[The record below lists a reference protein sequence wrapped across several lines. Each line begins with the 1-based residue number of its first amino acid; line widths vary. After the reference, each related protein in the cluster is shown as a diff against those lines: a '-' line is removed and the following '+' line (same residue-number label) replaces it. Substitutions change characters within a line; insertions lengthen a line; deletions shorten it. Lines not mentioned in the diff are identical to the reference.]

1 MQSIVLWLSYILI
14 FTIPWENAI
23 SFIGFGTFTRVI
35 GFVLLGVW
43 IFVVLMK
50 GKLRKLAPFHL
61 VLFLFILFNIFSIL
75 WTDNVAETKQRII
88 TYLQLFTFALIL
100 WDLYSI
106 PRIFFTGLQ
115 AYVFGAY
122 ITIGSTIINY
132 LNGKIISSYELGR
145 YAGASLNANDLA
157 LILTLGM
164 PVAWHLAIS
173 STEFRTMRILKFIN
187 YAYIP
192 AALFAIILTSSRT
205 SLFALIP
212 VFIYIFATMGRI
224 KTGLRLILVIG
235 FVSSIFL
242 IQNYIPLATIER
254 LTTIGTSIANLDL
267 GGRVVI
273 WSRALELFFEYP
285 IIGVGAGAS
294 RSIIGVVPHNTILSV
309 LVELGIIGC
318 IFFILILA
326 NVLYHAIYQQKNYSY
341 LWITIFFIWLIGT
354 STLTWEFYK
363 PTWLFMSFII
373 ISARLFSRNTNVY
386 T

>member
-1 MQSIVLWLSYILI
+1 MQSIVLWLSYVLI

-35 GFVLLGVW
+35 GFALFGVW
-43 IFVVLMK
+43 LSVVLMK
-50 GKLRKLAPFHL
+50 GKFRKPAPFHL
-61 VLFLFILFNIFSIL
+61 VLFLFILFNIFSIF
-75 WTDNVAETKQRII
+75 WTDNVEETEQRII

-100 WDLYSI
+100 WDLYTTPI
-106 PRIFFTGLQ
+106 IFFTGLQ
-115 AYVFGAY
+115 AYVLGAY
-122 ITIGSTIINY
+122 ITIGSTITNY

-164 PVAWHLAIS
+164 PVAWHLAAS

-192 AALFAIILTSSRT
+192 SALFAIILTSSRT

-224 KTGLRLILVIG
+224 KPGLRLILITG
-235 FVSSIFL
+235 FISSIFL
-242 IQNYIPLATIER
+242 IQNYIPQATIER

-294 RSIIGVVPHNTILSV
+294 RSIIGVVTHNTLLSV

-318 IFFILILA
+318 IFFIFILA
-326 NVLYHAIYQQKNYSY
+326 IVLYHAIHQRKNYSY

-363 PTWLFMSFII
+363 PTWLFMSLII
-373 ISARLFSRNTNVY
+373 ISARLFPRNTN
-386 T
+386 